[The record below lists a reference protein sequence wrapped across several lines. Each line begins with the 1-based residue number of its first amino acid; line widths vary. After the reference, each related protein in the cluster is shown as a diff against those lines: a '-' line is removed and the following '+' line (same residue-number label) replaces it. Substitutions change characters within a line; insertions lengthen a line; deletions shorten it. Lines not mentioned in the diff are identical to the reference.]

1 MISLKFCLTLQCKK
15 TLIGMKCSV
24 SQIVKVLSGE
34 IFEFPEGRKS
44 DCGFKSAEIVNDL
57 DVSIL
62 LTDSRSLLYPR
73 DRKSVV

>member
-1 MISLKFCLTLQCKK
+1 
-15 TLIGMKCSV
+15 MKCSV
-24 SQIVKVLSGE
+24 SQIAKVLSGE

-62 LTDSRSLLYPR
+62 LTDSRSLLYPSATIFFALLTKGNDGHR
-73 DRKSVV
+73 